1 MAVPAI
7 AALAAAAGPVVE
19 QTANAPS
26 PAALR
31 KIKDTAQQFESV
43 FLTNMLE
50 EMFAGVQE
58 KEGPLGAGDSQQGQS
73 AWRSILTEEYAN
85 TIAKSGGVGVADHVQ
100 RELIAL
106 QERSR

>member
-1 MAVPAI
+1 MAIPVV
-7 AALAAAAGPVVE
+7 AALAAASAVQ
-19 QTANAPS
+19 QTAEALS

-43 FLTNMLE
+43 FLTNMFE

-58 KEGPLGAGDSQQGQS
+58 QEGPLGAGEAQG
-73 AWRSILTEEYAN
+73 AWRSMLMEEYAN

>member
-1 MAVPAI
+1 MPIPVA
-7 AALAAAAGPVVE
+7 AALAAASGVQQVAE
-19 QTANAPS
+19 ALS

-31 KIKDTAQQFESV
+31 KIKDTSQQFESV

-58 KEGPLGAGDSQQGQS
+58 QEGPLGTGNGPGQG
-73 AWRSILTEEYAN
+73 AWRSMLTEEYAN
-85 TIAKSGGVGVADHVQ
+85 SISKNGGVGVAEHVQ

-106 QERSR
+106 QERTR

>member
-7 AALAAAAGPVVE
+7 AALAAAASPAVE
-19 QTANAPS
+19 QTAKALS
-26 PAALR
+26 PAALK
-31 KIKDTAQQFESV
+31 KIKDAAQQFESV
-43 FLTNMLE
+43 FLTNIFE

-58 KEGPLGAGDSQQGQS
+58 KEGPLGAGEGQGQS
-73 AWRSILTEEYAN
+73 TWRSMLTEEYAN
-85 TIAKSGGVGVADHVQ
+85 TIAKNGGVGVADHVQ